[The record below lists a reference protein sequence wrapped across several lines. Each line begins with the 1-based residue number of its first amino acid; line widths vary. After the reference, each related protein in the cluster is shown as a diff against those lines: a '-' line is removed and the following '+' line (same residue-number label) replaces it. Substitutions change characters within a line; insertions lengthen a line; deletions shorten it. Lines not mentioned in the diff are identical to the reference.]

1 VCTRADGIMTTA
13 VSLSRQVMYRER
25 AAGMYDELPF
35 AVAQCLVELPYN
47 LIQAFLFALISYWML
62 GFENDAGARV
72 GLPLHLAKTIP
83 AEITLSNRPLS
94 GTGDTECVALEH
106 DGHES
111 A

>member
-47 LIQAFLFALISYWML
+47 LLQALLFAAIAYFMM
-62 GFENDAGARV
+62 GFENDVGAQ
-72 GLPLHLAKTIP
+72 P
-83 AEITLSNRPLS
+83 
-94 GTGDTECVALEH
+94 
-106 DGHES
+106 
-111 A
+111 